1 MFEQIKK
8 RDGRIAEFDSSKIT
22 HAIQKA
28 GEATGEFNG
37 REAKKM
43 TMKVVT
49 LARDL
54 RLGAVPEL
62 LLLQE
67 LLQDAGLL
75 PG

>member
-54 RLGAVPEL
+54 RLGATPVV
-62 LLLQE
+62 
-67 LLQDAGLL
+67 
-75 PG
+75 